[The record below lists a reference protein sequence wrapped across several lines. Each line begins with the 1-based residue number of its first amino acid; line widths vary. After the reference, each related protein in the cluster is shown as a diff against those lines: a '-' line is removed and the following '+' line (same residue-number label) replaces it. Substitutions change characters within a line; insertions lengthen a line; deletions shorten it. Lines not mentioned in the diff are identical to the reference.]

1 MRRSGRVTGIAVNR
15 ERRSLAGSLL
25 RQEPVKTPREHD
37 PEMPLQ
43 SKVNGLPR
51 YQHQEMTANFYLRS
65 IWVEPRESTLAP
77 VGEGFLF
84 NNKD

>member
-1 MRRSGRVTGIAVNR
+1 MIIR

-25 RQEPVKTPREHD
+25 RQTPEKTPREHD
-37 PEMPLQ
+37 PEMPVQ

-51 YQHQEMTANFYLRS
+51 YRHQEMAAIIRYRL
-65 IWVEPRESTLAP
+65 IWVEPRENTLAP

-84 NNKD
+84 KTSNDF